1 MIERTEYLD
10 KLTEYRDME
19 LIKVITGI
27 RRCGKSTLL
36 ELYRERLQASGV
48 LPEQMISINFED
60 ADYNDIDDYKAL
72 YSYIKKRLAPDRM
85 NYVFLDEVQHVREF
99 ERAVDS
105 LFIKKN
111 VDLYI
116 TGSNSYMLSGEIATL
131 LSGRYV
137 EIKMLPL
144 SFREY
149 VSNWNENPDL
159 PSRYRDYTQFGSFPY
174 TLKMR
179 GKADLVREYL
189 NGVYSTVI
197 LKYIVARRNI
207 SDVMTLEG
215 VVRYLLD
222 NVGNTCSTKKI
233 SDTLTSSGQKTST
246 HTVENYLAG
255 LLDSF
260 AFYRAQ
266 RYDVKG
272 RSYLKTGAKYYAV
285 DMGLRYFLLGS
296 KYEDVGRILE
306 NVIYLELIRRGCD
319 VYVGKVNKYE
329 VDFIAKKGQDTA
341 YYQVASS
348 VRDAGTLASELRPL
362 ESIADHN
369 PKYLITLDNDP
380 PASHDGIKQI
390 YALDFLLG
398 RERRA

>member
-189 NGVYSTVI
+189 NGVYS
-197 LKYIVARRNI
+197 L
-207 SDVMTLEG
+207 S
-215 VVRYLLD
+215 
-222 NVGNTCSTKKI
+222 
-233 SDTLTSSGQKTST
+233 
-246 HTVENYLAG
+246 
-255 LLDSF
+255 
-260 AFYRAQ
+260 
-266 RYDVKG
+266 
-272 RSYLKTGAKYYAV
+272 
-285 DMGLRYFLLGS
+285 
-296 KYEDVGRILE
+296 
-306 NVIYLELIRRGCD
+306 LIH
-319 VYVGKVNKYE
+319 
-329 VDFIAKKGQDTA
+329 I
-341 YYQVASS
+341 
-348 VRDAGTLASELRPL
+348 
-362 ESIADHN
+362 
-369 PKYLITLDNDP
+369 
-380 PASHDGIKQI
+380 
-390 YALDFLLG
+390 
-398 RERRA
+398 